1 MRLIAKDLLRRV
13 LNKEQ
18 NINVIEKNIYEIC
31 GGDDEED
38 EELYKKI
45 LYQVL
50 HDINQGIKLPDIL
63 KDLKKHKIL
72 WKHSSLDKYIKEE
85 DEQDEF
91 ITNPFQVEEGI
102 VECRCGSK
110 RVYSYSKQT
119 RSGDEGITSFHQC
132 LKCKSKWSLNT

>member
-1 MRLIAKDLLRRV
+1 MRDIGKRLLGTV

-18 NINVIEKNIYEIC
+18 NINVIEKNIYEITE
-31 GGDDEED
+31 DD

-45 LYQVL
+45 LYQTL
-50 HDINQGIKLPDIL
+50 HDIKQGLKLPDLL
-63 KDLKKHKIL
+63 KNLKEHKIL
-72 WKHSSLDKYIKEE
+72 WKHSSLNKYILEE
-85 DEQDEF
+85 EEQDEF
-91 ITNPFQVEEGI
+91 IINPFQVEEGI

-132 LKCKSKWSLNT
+132 LKCKAKWSLNT

>member
-1 MRLIAKDLLRRV
+1 MRVIAKDLLRRV
-13 LNKEQ
+13 VTKEQ
-18 NINVIEKNIYEIC
+18 NINVIEKNIYELC
-31 GGDDEED
+31 DEDDK
-38 EELYKKI
+38 ELYKKI

-50 HDINQGIKLPDIL
+50 YDIKQGVKLPDIL
-63 KDLKKHKIL
+63 KDLKEHKIL

-91 ITNPFQVEEGI
+91 IINPFQVEEGI

>member
-1 MRLIAKDLLRRV
+1 MRDIGKRLLCTV

-18 NINVIEKNIYEIC
+18 NINIIEKNIYEITE
-31 GGDDEED
+31 DD

-45 LYQVL
+45 LYQTL
-50 HDINQGIKLPDIL
+50 HDIKQGLKLPDLL
-63 KDLKKHKIL
+63 KNLKEHKIL
-72 WKHSSLDKYIKEE
+72 WKHSSLNKYILVEE
-85 DEQDEF
+85 EQDEF
-91 ITNPFQVEEGI
+91 IINPFQVEEGI

-132 LKCKSKWSLNT
+132 LKCKAKWSLNT